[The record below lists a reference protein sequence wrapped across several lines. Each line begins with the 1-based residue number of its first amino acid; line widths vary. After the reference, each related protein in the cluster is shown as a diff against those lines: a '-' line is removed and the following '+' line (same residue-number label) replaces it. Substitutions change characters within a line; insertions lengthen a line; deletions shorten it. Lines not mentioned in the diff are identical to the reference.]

1 MIRNATIFESAIS
14 RAAVRRMIALLVGLG
29 LLFSA
34 VVGLA
39 QQTAP
44 SQANRLTAVL
54 PLTTKSPEA
63 RRLVEEALTLYL
75 DRVEQEQSIEILRK
89 AVKVDPDFAM
99 AHEFLAQISL
109 DSAEQVGEQAK
120 AFASRSHATSS
131 EQLVIEWY
139 QDAADHKLISAIPK
153 MNDVLNQ
160 YPHDKWVVWMTTW
173 WLQSQAQYERVI
185 SIYER
190 SGITDS
196 PGLINNIGYNYA
208 YTRQFDKAFAMMD
221 KYVAALPNDSNPQ
234 DSYAEILRLAGRFNQ
249 SIEHYRTS
257 LVINPEFYSSQFGI
271 ADTYSLMGD
280 QSRARKEYEIGF
292 QKFTLPEL
300 QQVLWRT
307 REAATFVREG
317 DYEGAEHAFQA
328 IADFAHAKQNSQA
341 EADTYRQMAMCQQNP
356 KQALVYL
363 GKAEAATQEGKNSL
377 KTAISQELAQILRAR
392 VEVALKMG
400 NKQMANS
407 NLERLAAM
415 SESSNDKLSEQA
427 YHGAAGAV
435 LFSERKYDQAISHL
449 EEDTNNPFSLKLLAA
464 AYQKIGYSAGA
475 KRTNETLTNL
485 NDPTLEQALVVPA
498 FRKCGDTA
506 ACNGT
511 AKSAS
516 LKR

>member
-1 MIRNATIFESAIS
+1 MIDTAKIS
-14 RAAVRRMIALLVGLG
+14 RTVVCLAGMGLLVAALAG
-29 LLFSA
+29 
-34 VVGLA
+34 VA

-44 SQANRLTAVL
+44 QQTNPPIAVL

-63 RRLVEEALTLYL
+63 RRLVEEALDLYL
-75 DRVEQEQSIEILRK
+75 DRVEQEQAIEILRK

-99 AHEFLAQISL
+99 GHEYLAQISL
-109 DSAEQVGEQAK
+109 DSAEQVGEQEK
-120 AFASRSHATSS
+120 AFATRNHVTSS
-131 EQLVIEWY
+131 EQMVIEWY
-139 QDAADHKLISAIPK
+139 QDAADHKLISAITK

-185 SIYER
+185 AVYER

-196 PGLINNIGYNYA
+196 PGLMNNIGYNYA
-208 YTRQFDKAFAMMD
+208 YLRQFDKAFAMMD

-280 QSRARKEYEIGF
+280 QARARKEYEIGF
-292 QKFTLPEL
+292 KKFSLPEL
-300 QQVLWRT
+300 QQILWRT
-307 REAATFVREG
+307 REAATFVREN

-328 IADFAHAKQNSQA
+328 VADYAHSRQNSQA

-356 KQALVYL
+356 KEALVYL
-363 GKAEAATQEGKNSL
+363 GKAEAATQDGKNAL
-377 KTAISQELAQILRAR
+377 KIAITQELAQILRAR

-400 NKQMANS
+400 NKEMAKS

-415 SESSNDKLSEQA
+415 SESSNDKLSELA

-435 LFSERKYDQAISHL
+435 LFSEHKYDQAISHL
-449 EEDTNNPFSLKLLAA
+449 EEDTTNPFSLKLLAA

-498 FRKCGDTA
+498 FRKCSDTPSS
-506 ACNGT
+506 CVTNT
-511 AKSAS
+511 KSAS
-516 LKR
+516 LKH

>member
-1 MIRNATIFESAIS
+1 MIGDRANIRRAFIS
-14 RAAVRRMIALLVGLG
+14 LAGIAVLFAAVAAG
-29 LLFSA
+29 
-34 VVGLA
+34 A
-39 QQTAP
+39 QESAP
-44 SQANRLTAVL
+44 SQTNPLSAVF
-54 PLTTKSPEA
+54 PMTSKSPEA
-63 RRLVEEALTLYL
+63 RRLVEEALILYL
-75 DRVEQEQSIEILRK
+75 DRVEQEQAIEILRK
-89 AVKVDPDFAM
+89 AVQVDPDFAM
-99 AHEFLAQISL
+99 GHEYLAQISL
-109 DSAEQVGEQAK
+109 DSAEQVGEQEK
-120 AFASRSHATSS
+120 AFATRSHATSS

-139 QDAADHKLISAIPK
+139 QDAADHQLISAITK

-173 WLQSQAQYERVI
+173 WLQNQSQYERVI

-208 YTRQFDKAFAMMD
+208 YVRQFDKAFAMMD
-221 KYVAALPNDSNPQ
+221 KYVALLPNDSNPQ

-280 QSRARKEYEIGF
+280 QVRARKEYEIGF

-300 QQVLWRT
+300 QQILWKT

-317 DYEGAEHAFQA
+317 DYDGAEHAFQA
-328 IADFAHAKQNSQA
+328 IADYAHSRQNSQA
-341 EADTYRQMAMCQQNP
+341 EADTYRQMALCEQNP

-363 GKAEAATQEGKNSL
+363 GKAEAATQDGKNAL
-377 KTAISQELAQILRAR
+377 RIALSQELAQIVRAR

-400 NKQMANS
+400 NKDLANS
-407 NLERLAAM
+407 NLERLATM
-415 SESSNDKLSEQA
+415 SESANDRLIELA

-435 LFSERKYDQAISHL
+435 LFSEHKYDQAISHL
-449 EEDTNNPFSLKLLAA
+449 EEDTTNPLSLKLLAA

-498 FRKCGDTA
+498 FRKCGDAPSSCVT
-506 ACNGT
+506 N
-511 AKSAS
+511 AKSAG